1 MSAQQMSQI
10 EGLILSRQQ
19 HETPQGVDLILW
31 LATKHGA
38 CRVLLSKQRY
48 VFLIQQQDLQ
58 QAQQLWS
65 ASNIVPQQIKSLP
78 LKSFNDQSVT
88 AIYSLNYRQNRT
100 LQDTLSNANIA
111 LFEADIKISD
121 RYLMERFIYGSVCVK
136 GEITWQGNYWQC
148 FDARLSSSTE
158 AAPLK
163 YVSLDVE
170 CSPQGKLYS
179 VGLSYGNPMTE
190 SVDNN
195 DTDQATIGKYA
206 IVLMIGEAQ
215 QSPGINIQ
223 WLQDEQALLVALQQW
238 FIEHDPDV
246 VIGWAVASFDM
257 RLLTKRAE
265 HHNMQLKIGRD
276 GSALRWLAHS
286 NDPEQGSVILNG
298 RVVLD
303 GIDQLKNASWQFESF
318 SLEFVSQAMFSEGKL
333 ITNEHNKGLE
343 IKRQFE
349 EDPVALA
356 RYNLQDCVL
365 VERIFHK
372 AQLIEYALQ
381 RARLTGLALD
391 RRGASVAAFTNL
403 YLPLLH
409 RSGYIAPNIG
419 DIEAQHSP
427 GGFVMDST
435 PGLYSWVLVLDF
447 KSLYPSIIRTFKIDP
462 MGMIEGLKEPQSE
475 SIPGFREARFSRNKH
490 HLPGILDKLSAA
502 RELAKKDNNQAFQHA
517 IKIIMNSMYG
527 VLGSAGCRFHD
538 TRLASSITL
547 RGHQI
552 MLDTREFIEQQGE
565 QVIYGDTDSTFVW
578 LKNCTDVDTAQ
589 QRGKQLEKQINKYWI
604 DQLQTQFQLI
614 CHLEIEFETCF
625 RKFFMPTLRGS
636 ETGSKK
642 RYAGLRV
649 TDKGEEIL
657 FKGLETVRSDWTE
670 LAQQFQKSLYAKV
683 FAEQPIDNLIV
694 TTVNQLNAGELDE
707 MLIYHKRLRRP
718 LDAYVKNVPPQV
730 KAARLADQT
739 NRRLGR
745 ALQYQRRGRI
755 AYLITVNG
763 PEPAQYIESRIDY
776 QHYIDKQLKPIAE
789 AILPILG
796 KDFDALISDQMSLF

>member
-1 MSAQQMSQI
+1 MSAQKMSQI

-19 HETPQGVDLILW
+19 YETAQGVDLILW

-38 CRVLLSKQRY
+38 CRVLLSRQRY

-65 ASNIVPQQIKSLP
+65 AKNIVAQKIKALT
-78 LKSFNDQSVT
+78 LKSFNGQSVA
-88 AIYSLNYRQNRT
+88 AIYSLNYRQNSS
-100 LQDTLSNANIA
+100 LQDALSNANIA
-111 LFEADIKISD
+111 VFEADIKISD

-136 GEITWQGNYWQC
+136 GEISWQGSYWQC
-148 FDARLSSSTE
+148 FDARLSPSNETLS
-158 AAPLK
+158 LK

-170 CSPQGKLYS
+170 CSPQGQLYS
-179 VGLSYGNPMTE
+179 VGLSYADPAE
-190 SVDNN
+190 VSVD
-195 DTDQATIGKYA
+195 KYGT
-206 IVLMIGEAQ
+206 VLMIGEAQ

-265 HHNMQLKIGRD
+265 QHNMQLKIGRD
-276 GSALRWLAHS
+276 GTALRWLPHS
-286 NDPEQGSVILNG
+286 NEPEQGSVILNG

-303 GIDQLKNASWQFESF
+303 GIEQLKNASWQFESF

-349 EDPVALA
+349 QDPVSLA

-427 GGFVMDST
+427 GGFVMDSA

-475 SIPGFREARFSRNKH
+475 SIPGFREARFSRSKH
-490 HLPGILDKLSAA
+490 HLPGILDK
-502 RELAKKDNNQAFQHA
+502 
-517 IKIIMNSMYG
+517 
-527 VLGSAGCRFHD
+527 
-538 TRLASSITL
+538 
-547 RGHQI
+547 
-552 MLDTREFIEQQGE
+552 
-565 QVIYGDTDSTFVW
+565 
-578 LKNCTDVDTAQ
+578 
-589 QRGKQLEKQINKYWI
+589 
-604 DQLQTQFQLI
+604 
-614 CHLEIEFETCF
+614 
-625 RKFFMPTLRGS
+625 
-636 ETGSKK
+636 
-642 RYAGLRV
+642 
-649 TDKGEEIL
+649 
-657 FKGLETVRSDWTE
+657 
-670 LAQQFQKSLYAKV
+670 
-683 FAEQPIDNLIV
+683 
-694 TTVNQLNAGELDE
+694 
-707 MLIYHKRLRRP
+707 
-718 LDAYVKNVPPQV
+718 
-730 KAARLADQT
+730 
-739 NRRLGR
+739 
-745 ALQYQRRGRI
+745 
-755 AYLITVNG
+755 
-763 PEPAQYIESRIDY
+763 
-776 QHYIDKQLKPIAE
+776 
-789 AILPILG
+789 
-796 KDFDALISDQMSLF
+796 